1 MNLKPFLLSVRT
13 YNVHLSIL
21 SSLKRKETCM
31 ITTIMSFDEE
41 RRADNNNR
49 GSSGHGG
56 HAVHYGDTRSR
67 DPGHRDRGGERE
79 RYERQRDRDTDH
91 RHKRSAS
98 AYQVPYLKYF
108 FYRAKIFSV

>member
-1 MNLKPFLLSVRT
+1 
-13 YNVHLSIL
+13 
-21 SSLKRKETCM
+21 
-31 ITTIMSFDEE
+31 MSFDEE

-56 HAVHYGDTRSR
+56 HAVHYGDTRPR

>member
-1 MNLKPFLLSVRT
+1 
-13 YNVHLSIL
+13 
-21 SSLKRKETCM
+21 M

-56 HAVHYGDTRSR
+56 HAVHYGDTRPR
-67 DPGHRDRGGERE
+67 DPGPHRDRGGERE

-98 AYQVPYLKYF
+98 AYRVQNIKHYF
-108 FYRAKIFSV
+108 VFHEILLVLIYCLS